1 MKVKEISIII
11 LMTIM
16 LMLLVTKV
24 EATTGKINSETV
36 RLRKEPNTNSTI
48 IEQLDKD
55 LEVEIIEEEDNWYKI
70 KAKVNGESVT
80 GYVSKKLV
88 DAKEENTATTNE
100 VTKAPIETET
110 KVDKA
115 NPEIALY
122 DNIAEPSTVTV
133 NTTNEIQENEQ
144 YKIEQETEIK
154 VVPLINAKTKSKIVG
169 NVKVIEIINDWC
181 KIENDLTDGWVRK
194 SILKSTETQETQQE
208 EQQPPAW
215 P

>member
-1 MKVKEISIII
+1 MKVKEIAIII

-48 IEQLDKD
+48 LEQLNQDD
-55 LEVEIIEEEDNWYKI
+55 EVEILEQEDGWYKVQV
-70 KAKVNGESVT
+70 KVNGEKIT
-80 GYVSKKLV
+80 GYVSEKLV
-88 DAKEENTATTNE
+88 DVKDGDTATTNE

-144 YKIEQETEIK
+144 YKIEQETETK

-169 NVKVIEIINDWC
+169 NVKVIEKNMN
-181 KIENDLTDGWVRK
+181 EFH
-194 SILKSTETQETQQE
+194 SE
-208 EQQPPAW
+208 ERR
-215 P
+215 

>member
-1 MKVKEISIII
+1 MKVKEIAIII

-16 LMLLVTKV
+16 LMLLNTKV

-100 VTKAPIETET
+100 VTKAPIETEN

-169 NVKVIEIINDWC
+169 NVKVIEIMIGV
-181 KIENDLTDGWVRK
+181 K
-194 SILKSTETQETQQE
+194 
-208 EQQPPAW
+208 
-215 P
+215 